1 VVFLKA
7 LKKGRWAVYVYSLPE
22 GRYMIEYS
30 DDGFGS
36 KERREYGSK
45 DELLEVLGRR
55 FRRND
60 LNDIIT

>member
-1 VVFLKA
+1 MIFLKA

-45 DELLEVLGRR
+45 EKLLEVLGRR
-55 FRRND
+55 FNVD
-60 LNDIIT
+60 ELEF